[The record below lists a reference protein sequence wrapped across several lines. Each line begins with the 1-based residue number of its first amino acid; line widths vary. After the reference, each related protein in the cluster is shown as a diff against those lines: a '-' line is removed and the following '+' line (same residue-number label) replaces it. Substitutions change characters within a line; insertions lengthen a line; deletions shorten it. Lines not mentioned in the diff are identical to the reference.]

1 VRLDKAASAADAWQ
15 PAASRRIEMGFDK
28 TGRAARALILML
40 TAVLATLPVRAQ
52 PQGGAYKVTKVGG
65 RAPSAASSDGV
76 LAGNTLYVA
85 AQDGRNGDGS
95 LPSSFPQEVKQ
106 SLAHV
111 REVLQASG
119 MDLGNLVW
127 VQVYVTSAQDIAA
140 MNDAYWK
147 AIGTNPPARTILV
160 VAGLP
165 GGEKVQINAIAVGGS
180 ATRQVITPA
189 GWPHGRFTDPAG
201 IQVDDVLYISAQS
214 GADPKTGKLPAAYPD
229 EVKQSLEN
237 VGAVLKAANMTM
249 ANVVWTNPYMASP
262 ETAQGTSN
270 VIAHNGQPQQAP
282 VTAMNKIYASYF
294 EFGNTPGRGTIEV
307 AALPAGAHIVFTVI
321 AGADLAQRKSIR
333 PKNMPPSPTASPGI
347 LYRDT
352 YYMSGK
358 SGFIPDQGIVTQ
370 DVELQLRQTMRNL
383 LDDLQEADMD
393 FSDVVQATVYVRDI
407 KDLDRVQK
415 LYGTFFKGAL
425 PAATRL
431 QNSFDQKTA
440 TGEQISFIAVRQPR
454 H

>member
-1 VRLDKAASAADAWQ
+1 MSSA
-15 PAASRRIEMGFDK
+15 R
-28 TGRAARALILML
+28 TGRAAKILLLLLGALC
-40 TAVLATLPVRAQ
+40 AGSPAPAQ
-52 PQGGAYKVTKVGG
+52 PQGGAYKVIKAEGLKAGAV
-65 RAPSAASSDGV
+65 SSDGL
-76 LAGNTLYVA
+76 LAGNTLYLA

-95 LPSSFPQEVKQ
+95 LPASFREEVKQ
-106 SLAHV
+106 SLDHV
-111 REVLQASG
+111 GEVLKAAG
-119 MDLGNLVW
+119 MDVGNLVW
-127 VQVYVTSAQDIAA
+127 VQVYVTRPEDIAA
-140 MNDAYWK
+140 MNDVYWN
-147 AIGTNPPARTILV
+147 AIGANPPARTILV
-160 VAGLP
+160 VASLP
-165 GGEKVQINAIAVGGS
+165 GGQRVQVNAIAAGS
-180 ATRQVITPA
+180 SARRQVITPP
-189 GWPHGRFTDPAG
+189 GWPHGRGADPAG

-214 GADPKTGKLPAAYPD
+214 GADPKTGKLPADYAD
-229 EVKQSLEN
+229 EVKQSLDN
-237 VGAVLKAANMTM
+237 VGAVLKAAGMTM
-249 ANVVWTNPYMASP
+249 ANVLWTNPYMASP
-262 ETAQGTSN
+262 EKPQGTSN
-270 VIAHNGQPQQAP
+270 VVAHNGQLQQAP
-282 VTAMNKIYASYF
+282 VTAMNKVYASYF

-307 AALPAGAHIVFTVI
+307 AALPQGAHIVYTAI

-333 PKNMPPSPTASPGI
+333 PRNMPPSPTASPGI

-393 FSDVVQATVYVRDI
+393 FADVVQATVYVRDI

-425 PAATRL
+425 PARTSL

-440 TGEQISFIAVRQPR
+440 TGEQISLIAVRQPR